1 MNRSRENLIA
11 ELGAAGAVIVGQ
23 KVKCP
28 YHDDKNP
35 SGSIFEGEDGAFR
48 YKCFGCGTHGD
59 VFDLRAL
66 RTGKPL
72 AEVLKENAHDAP
84 RSTNARRPIP
94 REGSKPAAIYESLD
108 AIYAYLQKTCGGGQ
122 LEALHEYTQ
131 RDGTHVQ
138 HVIRWRIGPGEKT
151 IRPCVKTPAGYE
163 LRKAEHPVLYRLPF
177 LEKAETV
184 LVVEGELKADVLAS
198 YGFQAVT
205 TSSGGSKSAAL
216 TDWTA
221 LAGKNIII
229 WPDAD
234 EPGRAYAAEIAKIL
248 DGLPL
253 TCRVKVIDPG
263 SLDLTNG
270 EDAADYVQQL
280 KNAGFDDL
288 AIKANLVEVFRG
300 AKSIDGPGAE
310 IKNLFIGIGQGKFTP
325 IETGFCALDDLLQ
338 ILPGTLNLVCGDPGS
353 AKSLCMLQLAR
364 IWHESG
370 TLLSIFE
377 LEKNRPYHLRRALA
391 QRAGQSLLT
400 RNSWVMKNSETAIQI
415 AAENINF
422 MDSFGRLI
430 DAMPDKMVFQKDVI
444 AWAEHKVKT
453 GCRVLIIDPATK
465 AERTEEPFKADA
477 RFVTELQRIATMSG
491 AVIFLVLHPSKI
503 LVPIPDLC
511 YISGG
516 AAYSRFAD
524 NALWLQMHEEGGRT
538 SLVKTCCGT
547 IEEAHDLSMWILKS
561 RDGAGTGSRIAFQ
574 FDRGSLTLRE
584 VGKIVREKTMKKF

>member
-1 MNRSRENLIA
+1 MNRSREILIA
-11 ELGAAGAVIVGQ
+11 ELELAGAQIRGN
-23 KVKCP
+23 KILCP
-28 YHDDKNP
+28 YHPDTNP
-35 SGSIFEGEDGAFR
+35 SGSIFSGEDGIFR
-48 YKCFGCGTHGD
+48 YKCFSCGAGGD

-72 AEVLKENAHDAP
+72 SEILRENAHDDP
-84 RSTNARRPIP
+84 KSKSGTRPHQ
-94 REGSKPAAIYESLD
+94 REGSKPASIYSDSE
-108 AIYAYLQKTCGGGQ
+108 AVYEYLKKSFGGS
-122 LEALHEYTQ
+122 LEAVHRYDESFS
-131 RDGTHVQ
+131 
-138 HVIRWRIGPGEKT
+138 VIRWRGSDGKKQ
-151 IRPCVKTPAGYE
+151 IRPVLSRDNGLVMEFPEGV
-163 LRKAEHPVLYRLPF
+163 RPLYRAGAVDTA
-177 LEKAETV
+177 KTV
-184 LVVEGELKADVLAS
+184 IVCEGELKCDILAG
-198 YGFQAVT
+198 YGFPAA
-205 TSSGGSKSAAL
+205 TSSGGSKSVAL
-216 TDWTA
+216 TGWTP
-221 LAGKNIII
+221 LAGKNVIV
-229 WPDAD
+229 WPDSD
-234 EPGRAYAAEIAKIL
+234 EPGRAYAAEVIKIL

-253 TCRVKVIDPG
+253 AARVKTINP
-263 SLDLTNG
+263 SELDLQDG
-270 EDAADYVQQL
+270 EDAADYVKQL

-288 AIKANLVEVFRG
+288 AIRSNLLDVFRG
-300 AKSIDGPGAE
+300 AKSIEGPGAE

-325 IETGFCALDDLLQ
+325 IETGFRALDDLLQ
-338 ILPGTLNLVCGDPGS
+338 ILPGTLNLICGDPGS

-364 IWHESG
+364 QWFETG

-400 RNSWVMKNSETAIQI
+400 RNAWVMKNSETAVQI
-415 AAENINF
+415 AAENIEF

-430 DAMPDKMVFQKDVI
+430 DAMPEKMVFQKDVI

-453 GCRVLIIDPATK
+453 GCRVLIVDPATK
-465 AERTEEPFKADA
+465 AERTDEPFKADA

-491 AVIFLVLHPSKI
+491 AVIFLVLHPSKT

-547 IEEAHDLSMWILKS
+547 IEETHDLSMWILKS

-574 FDRGSLTLRE
+574 FDRGDLTLRE
-584 VGKIVREKTMKKF
+584 VGKICREKKQKKSFDN